1 MLDFITVP
9 LVMGIIT
16 TGIYRLFELYA
27 RRKERIMLIE
37 RMTDCAGLPPV
48 QPPAFMGNLQPSL
61 FGQPSFSALK
71 LGLLLLGLGLGLLV
85 GFSICYNVIPDFV
98 SGPWNYRSVGS
109 IIYGASVL
117 LFGGLG
123 LVLAFVLE
131 LRLTKKEEH

>member
-9 LVMGIIT
+9 LVMAIIT

-37 RMTDCAGLPPV
+37 RMKDCAVQSPV

-71 LGLLLLGLGLGLLV
+71 VGLLLLGLGLGLLV
-85 GFSICYNVIPDFV
+85 GFSVCYNFMPDYV
-98 SGPWNYRSVGS
+98 DDPWRYRSVAS

-131 LRLTKKEEH
+131 LRLARKEER